1 MAADTPIVSHSRKI
15 ILWANVRSSLIYI
28 SIQRIYNCLH
38 FLTPVISML
47 TTMGKSCVHNG
58 SIRRDSG
65 DGSQGNLKP

>member
-47 TTMGKSCVHNG
+47 TTMGKSCVHMEA
-58 SIRRDSG
+58 SG
-65 DGSQGNLKP
+65 EILVMVHMET